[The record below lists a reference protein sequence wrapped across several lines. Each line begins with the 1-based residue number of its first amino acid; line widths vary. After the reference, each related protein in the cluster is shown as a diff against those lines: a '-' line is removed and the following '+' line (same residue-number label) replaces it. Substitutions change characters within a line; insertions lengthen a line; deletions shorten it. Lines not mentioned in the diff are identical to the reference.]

1 MLEEIKTFF
10 KENKHPD
17 FRFKQLK
24 RAILKENI
32 TDFQNI
38 TTLSKQLREELKI
51 KFNINYLKL
60 IKKEETDET
69 IKFLFKTLDNNFIE
83 SVLMKHIDNRK
94 TLCISSQIFCPLNC
108 KFCATGANNFK
119 RNLTIEEIIWQVL
132 LVNKFLKN
140 QNSKTTNIVFMGM
153 GEPFLN
159 YDNVIKS
166 IEIFN
171 NKNYFNIG
179 TRHIVISTVGI
190 TPKIYDFTNLNSQIK
205 LAISLH
211 ATNDKLRGE
220 LMPINKIHNIQ
231 EIINAVNYYISKT
244 NKKITFE
251 YLLIKDIN
259 DSINH
264 AKELISIIKK
274 IKNQKLIFINL
285 LVYNPHEFSNY
296 QQPNKKQV
304 ISFKNFL
311 LENGIDC
318 NIRKSMGDDISSACG
333 QLSGKKVN

>member
-1 MLEEIKTFF
+1 MLDEIETFF

-32 TDFQNI
+32 TNFQDI

-51 KFNINYLKL
+51 KFNINYLTL
-60 IKKEETDET
+60 IKKEENNET

-108 KFCATGANNFK
+108 KFCATGANKFK
-119 RNLTIEEIIWQVL
+119 RNLTTEEIVWQVL
-132 LVNKFLKN
+132 LVNNFLKN
-140 QNSKTTNIVFMGM
+140 QKIKITNIVFMGM

-159 YDNVIKS
+159 YENVIES

-171 NKNYFNIG
+171 NRSYFNIG

-190 TPKIYDFTNLNSQIK
+190 TPKIYDFANLNLQAK

-211 ATNDKLRGE
+211 ASNNKLRDE
-220 LMPINKIHNIQ
+220 LMPINKKHNIQ
-231 EIINAVNYYISKT
+231 EIINATNYYISKT
-244 NKKITFE
+244 NRKVTFE
-251 YLLIKDIN
+251 YLLIKDVN

-264 AKELISIIKK
+264 SKELINIINK
-274 IKNQKLIFINL
+274 IQNKKLIFVNL
-285 LVYNPHEFSNY
+285 IIYNPHQY
-296 QQPNKKQV
+296 ATYKQPLKKQV
-304 ISFKNFL
+304 IQFRNFL

-318 NIRKSMGDDISSACG
+318 NVRKSMGDDISSACG
-333 QLSGKKVN
+333 QLSVKM